1 MYQKYLKKNSGS
13 NFIKVDA
20 SKLFLERLKNI
31 YHPEKK
37 RKIIGKTFIEVFEK
51 EAKKITNVK
60 FLGQGTLYPDVIES
74 IPFFGGPTAKI
85 KSHHNVGGLP
95 KK

>member
-1 MYQKYLKKNSGS
+1 MNLKMYQKYLKKFGN

-74 IPFFGGPTAKI
+74 IPFLVDQLK
-85 KSHHNVGGLP
+85 N
-95 KK
+95 